1 MRNLFIGLMDVL
13 RGNLAKPNE
22 SITKGVP
29 EKFVKINFVPK
40 AFGDVGRATLK
51 SNNITAT
58 FIGGRRFGIGLYME
72 TIKELFSNINN
83 DDLIVFNVLIH
94 DNKRNRVQSRE
105 FKGNMKK
112 AEQFY
117 LAKISEFVNWLQ
129 AQKPNAKVVWST
141 STSYKE
147 HKVPSEFRRY
157 QRNTRILDINRKA
170 RDIWSDAGFPVLD
183 VFHVTLACQAKSCTE
198 DGSHHNR
205 MVNRA
210 KAHVLLNNFCRP
222 SSDNVL
228 VLNDWRRFNAL
239 FEWLPLAAV
248 IEDKVCCMH
257 GGIGPSIETIEQID
271 QLERPCSMESGGL
284 ELMDL
289 LWSDPTEND
298 SVEGLRPNAR
308 GPGLVTFGP
317 DRVKQFCENNGLQM
331 IVRAH
336 ECVMDGFERFAQ
348 GQLLTL
354 FSATNYCGTANNADA
369 ILVLGRDLTL
379 YPKLIH
385 PLPPEAMDSASP
397 GEFDHALWMQEI
409 NHERPPTPPRKNS
422 FFGN

>member
-1 MRNLFIGLMDVL
+1 
-13 RGNLAKPNE
+13 
-22 SITKGVP
+22 
-29 EKFVKINFVPK
+29 
-40 AFGDVGRATLK
+40 
-51 SNNITAT
+51 
-58 FIGGRRFGIGLYME
+58 ME
-72 TIKELFSNINN
+72 AIKDLFSNINN

-222 SSDNVL
+222 TS
-228 VLNDWRRFNAL
+228 
-239 FEWLPLAAV
+239 
-248 IEDKVCCMH
+248 C
-257 GGIGPSIETIEQID
+257 
-271 QLERPCSMESGGL
+271 
-284 ELMDL
+284 DL
-289 LWSDPTEND
+289 S
-298 SVEGLRPNAR
+298 
-308 GPGLVTFGP
+308 
-317 DRVKQFCENNGLQM
+317 
-331 IVRAH
+331 
-336 ECVMDGFERFAQ
+336 
-348 GQLLTL
+348 
-354 FSATNYCGTANNADA
+354 
-369 ILVLGRDLTL
+369 
-379 YPKLIH
+379 
-385 PLPPEAMDSASP
+385 
-397 GEFDHALWMQEI
+397 
-409 NHERPPTPPRKNS
+409 
-422 FFGN
+422 

>member
-1 MRNLFIGLMDVL
+1 MKKKTTILFASCLLVVLTCSAITFTQRNDFYGTISSSSFHRKKEIAEAPSSIPNLPLVEELKLEEEDNHQEEEQNFEFDEKEVITSQKRVKKGMRDNPSLCDMKHWVHGEFQRDKFIPSGYTRTASLKPPRDLKFTKQLYHWFSKEEAQLCLKNKKVWVIGDSYMRNLFIGLMDVL

-29 EKFVKINFVPK
+29 EKFVKIDFVPK

-72 TIKELFSNINN
+72 AIKDLFSNINN

-222 SSDNVL
+222 TS
-228 VLNDWRRFNAL
+228 
-239 FEWLPLAAV
+239 
-248 IEDKVCCMH
+248 C
-257 GGIGPSIETIEQID
+257 
-271 QLERPCSMESGGL
+271 
-284 ELMDL
+284 DL
-289 LWSDPTEND
+289 S
-298 SVEGLRPNAR
+298 
-308 GPGLVTFGP
+308 
-317 DRVKQFCENNGLQM
+317 
-331 IVRAH
+331 
-336 ECVMDGFERFAQ
+336 
-348 GQLLTL
+348 
-354 FSATNYCGTANNADA
+354 
-369 ILVLGRDLTL
+369 
-379 YPKLIH
+379 
-385 PLPPEAMDSASP
+385 
-397 GEFDHALWMQEI
+397 
-409 NHERPPTPPRKNS
+409 
-422 FFGN
+422 

>member
-29 EKFVKINFVPK
+29 EKFVKIDFVPSVR
-40 AFGDVGRATLK
+40 DVGRATLE

-72 TIKELFSNINN
+72 AIKDLFSNINN

-170 RDIWSDAGFPVLD
+170 GYLGDAGFPVLN
-183 VFHVTLACQAKSCTE
+183 VFTLSSRVVKSCTE

-205 MVNRA
+205 MVNR
-210 KAHVLLNNFCRP
+210 
-222 SSDNVL
+222 
-228 VLNDWRRFNAL
+228 
-239 FEWLPLAAV
+239 
-248 IEDKVCCMH
+248 
-257 GGIGPSIETIEQID
+257 
-271 QLERPCSMESGGL
+271 
-284 ELMDL
+284 
-289 LWSDPTEND
+289 
-298 SVEGLRPNAR
+298 
-308 GPGLVTFGP
+308 
-317 DRVKQFCENNGLQM
+317 
-331 IVRAH
+331 
-336 ECVMDGFERFAQ
+336 
-348 GQLLTL
+348 
-354 FSATNYCGTANNADA
+354 
-369 ILVLGRDLTL
+369 
-379 YPKLIH
+379 
-385 PLPPEAMDSASP
+385 
-397 GEFDHALWMQEI
+397 
-409 NHERPPTPPRKNS
+409 RKRTS
-422 FFGN
+422 FK